1 MKRNA
6 SGDENYYAK
15 EIVLLTSKAEI
26 KMEKWKKKIEK

>member
-26 KMEKWKKKIEK
+26 KIEK